1 MNEVKHK
8 LDVRALLAEGKRLFF
23 DGAMGTYYAAL
34 PDREQVRCEEA
45 NLLHAAEVLGIHR
58 AYLDAGAMAL
68 KTNTYGLSED
78 FAYSHT
84 VAGETMLRAGVKLA
98 KNAAQDSEAVVFA
111 DIGPAPDGGA
121 FSPAECFIRQA
132 ELFLD
137 EGLTHFLVETLSTDD
152 GIAELA
158 QHIKRRCPEAFIIV
172 SYAVGYDGVTR
183 DGILGQALY
192 DRTRAIPEVDVTG
205 FNCGSGPHHLLKF
218 LRTLR
223 TDGSPMIVMPNAGN
237 PTVVCRKTVY
247 HGTPEYFAGKMAQ
260 AAELPGAVILGGCCG
275 TTPEHIT
282 AMRRAVAAVPTARVT
297 VAENA
302 PAQPE
307 RIADPNPL
315 WEKLERGERVIAVE
329 LDPPVDDEIG
339 FFVDGV
345 RTLRDAGADAVTI
358 ADCPIGRPRADSS
371 ILAAKIRR
379 ELGVEPLPHM
389 TCRDRNLN
397 ATKALLLGLA
407 IEGVHNVLL
416 VTGDPIPSENRDEV
430 KSVFNFNS
438 RKLARFVTSL
448 NETALRTPF
457 RVFAALNVNAP
468 NFRIQLE
475 MAQEKEEAGVVGF
488 LTQPVLSPEAVENLQ
503 LARETLS
510 GKLLG
515 GIFPVVSHRNALFL
529 NNEIAG
535 IRVSDDI
542 IARYEGK
549 DRSDAEALAVELS
562 VEMAEKIAPYT
573 DGLYFMTPFKRVAL
587 MERILKALE

>member
-1 MNEVKHK
+1 MNEIKEPI
-8 LDVRALLAEGKRLFF
+8 DVRALLAAGEKLFF

-45 NLLHAAEVLGIHR
+45 NLLHAAEVLGIHQ
-58 AYLDAGAMAL
+58 AYIRAGAMAI

-84 VAGETMLRAGVKLA
+84 VAVETMLRAGCKLA
-98 KNAAQDSEAVVFA
+98 KNAAADTGAVVFA

-132 ELFLD
+132 DLFLD

-152 GIAELA
+152 GIADFA
-158 QHIKRRCPEAFIIV
+158 QHVKRRCPEAFIIV

-183 DGILGQALY
+183 DGVLGQALY
-192 DRTRAIPEVDVTG
+192 DRTRAIEAVDVTG

-218 LRTLR
+218 LRTLK
-223 TDGSPMIVMPNAGN
+223 TDGAPMIVMPNAGN
-237 PTVVCRKTVY
+237 PTVVCRKAVY
-247 HGTPEYFAGKMAQ
+247 HGTPEYFAGKMQQVAQ
-260 AAELPGAVILGGCCG
+260 LPGAVILGGCCG

-282 AMRRAVAAVPTARVT
+282 AMRSAVETMPHVSVS
-297 VAENA
+297 VAEHAEAA
-302 PAQPE
+302 PA
-307 RIADPNPL
+307 RAADPNPL

-329 LDPPVDDEIG
+329 LDPPVDDEID

-345 RTLRDAGADAVTI
+345 RVLRDAGADAVTI

-371 ILAAKIRR
+371 ILAAKIHR

-448 NETALRTPF
+448 NETSLRTPF
-457 RVFAALNVNAP
+457 RVFAALNVNAR
-468 NFRIQLE
+468 NFQIQLD
-475 MAQEKEEAGVVGF
+475 MAREKEEAGVVGF
-488 LTQPVLSPEAVENLQ
+488 LTQPVLSPEAAENLQ
-503 LARETLS
+503 RARETLS

-535 IRVSDDI
+535 IRVSDEI

-549 DRSDAEALAVELS
+549 DRAAAEDLAVALS
-562 VEMAEKIAPYT
+562 VEMAQTIAPYT

-587 MERILKALE
+587 MERILKELR